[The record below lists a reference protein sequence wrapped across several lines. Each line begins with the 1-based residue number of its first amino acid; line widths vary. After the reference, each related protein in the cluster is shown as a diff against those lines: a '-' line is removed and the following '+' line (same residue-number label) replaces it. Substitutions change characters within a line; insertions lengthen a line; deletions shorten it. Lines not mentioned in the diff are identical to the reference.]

1 MVLKYSTRRFNDIQL
16 FVYLTGLHTRTSLGI
31 LGSQSIFTREIPGS
45 NFVVPFVH
53 SWIHSQ
59 AICQVRTRVLVLTSL
74 LSPLIAQVHGPGFVE
89 YRAGAHRGAML
100 PIILSSPHAGSIDPG
115 YKVIT
120 YRQHGCYDSSAAFPL
135 REGGTTKCDYRQ
147 GCGTTSSSKV
157 RVSVCECACV
167 SVLLM

>member
-1 MVLKYSTRRFNDIQL
+1 MVLKYSTRRFNDIQKL
-16 FVYLTGLHTRTSLGI
+16 VYLTGLRAYISRHTGIPSLY
-31 LGSQSIFTREIPGS
+31 LLEKYYSQVNSVQFISLRLF
-45 NFVVPFVH
+45 
-53 SWIHSQ
+53 
-59 AICQVRTRVLVLTSL
+59 CQVRTLVLVLTSL
-74 LSPLIAQVHGPGFVE
+74 LSPLISQVHGPGFVE

-100 PIILSSPHAGSIDPG
+100 PIILSSPHAGGIDPG

-157 RVSVCECACV
+157 RVPVCECACV